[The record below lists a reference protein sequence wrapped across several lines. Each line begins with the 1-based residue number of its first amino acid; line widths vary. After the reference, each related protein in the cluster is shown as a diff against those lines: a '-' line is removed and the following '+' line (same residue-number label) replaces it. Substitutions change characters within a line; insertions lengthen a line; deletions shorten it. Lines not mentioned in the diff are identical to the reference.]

1 VADRDFKQRYW
12 GRLQQLQKE
21 HIEARKAGDFVLA
34 RKKKEDIRKIAATP
48 FDNYIRRVD
57 TPSLNRSSS
66 EEGSNTGEQTEDVG
80 ETNEGESQ
88 FGQPID
94 QRKQQAQRTAGQEQA
109 DVAQQK
115 VLGEQP
121 AISPAKEIL
130 PGGPA
135 IEATKKP
142 AIQPDVSTT
151 KAQPTGALGGT
162 VDKGK
167 EVTKQAI
174 DQAMKFAKKAVAQ
187 LAKRAVTAFFASPY
201 GWIVMAIIVGLV
213 LLVLIIVLL
222 WSVVFGSHTKV
233 SSTGSTITQAT
244 NPLSDKEW
252 IQRLLLF
259 SKDDSA
265 TKALSDTALSGLET
279 ELGEIKKLG
288 QYADKVA
295 QIDSILE
302 EITSYR
308 TSRTEEAGKKLIG
321 DIKALVVSL
330 LSVPVMPTSIKTECN
345 SEFCLKPSIGGSIHF
360 GSPLNPCSADVKN
373 GKNCPKPPHGS
384 ARTYIQFVQN
394 TCDAVDLSAGSGTP
408 VNAIFGGEVIDDRA
422 KSGLQI
428 KNGIYT
434 AVYAHLEQ
442 TVKKGDQVEAGKPI
456 GKISSVGHVHF
467 ELMGSGQCVVVTRSE
482 YETGK
487 AAGNTEQSILWGKMK
502 AVMRI
507 P

>member
-1 VADRDFKQRYW
+1 MADRDFKQRYW

-21 HIEARKAGDFVLA
+21 HIEARKAGDFALA
-34 RKKKEDIRKIAATP
+34 RKKKEDIRRIAATP
-48 FDNYIRRVD
+48 FDNYIRRVENPTETQND
-57 TPSLNRSSS
+57 SQQKSDAEETSDSMEEAGDQESS
-66 EEGSNTGEQTEDVG
+66 
-80 ETNEGESQ
+80 

-94 QRKQQAQRTAGQEQA
+94 QRKQQEEITAGQEQA
-109 DVAQQK
+109 DLAQQK
-115 VLGEQP
+115 ALGEQP
-121 AISPAKEIL
+121 GLSPAKEPI

-142 AIQPDVSTT
+142 VAPSGVE
-151 KAQPTGALGGT
+151 AQPKTAVGGA

-167 EVTKQAI
+167 EVAKQAV
-174 DQAMKFAKKAVAQ
+174 DQAMKFVKKAAAQLAKKAVM
-187 LAKRAVTAFFASPY
+187 AFFASPY
-201 GWIVMAIIVGLV
+201 GWPIVAILLGLIVLG
-213 LLVLIIVLL
+213 LIIMLFISIVYGNH
-222 WSVVFGSHTKV
+222 SKV
-233 SSTGSTITQAT
+233 SETGSTITQAT

-252 IQRLLLF
+252 IQRLLIF

-265 TKALSDTALSGLET
+265 TKALSDTALSGLEA

-295 QIDSILE
+295 QIDLILE
-302 EITSYR
+302 EITAYR

-330 LSVPVMPTSIKTECN
+330 LSVPVMPTSIQTECN

-360 GSPLNPCSADVKN
+360 GSPLNPCNADIKN
-373 GKNCPKPPHGS
+373 GKNCPKPPNGS

-428 KNGIYT
+428 RNGIYT
-434 AVYAHLEQ
+434 AVYAHLDQ
-442 TVKKGDQVEAGKPI
+442 SVKKGDQVEAGKPI
-456 GKISSVGHVHF
+456 GKISSAGHVHF
-467 ELMGSGQCVVVTRSE
+467 ELMGNGQCVVVTRSE

-487 AAGNTEQSILWGKMK
+487 TAGNTEQSILWGKMK